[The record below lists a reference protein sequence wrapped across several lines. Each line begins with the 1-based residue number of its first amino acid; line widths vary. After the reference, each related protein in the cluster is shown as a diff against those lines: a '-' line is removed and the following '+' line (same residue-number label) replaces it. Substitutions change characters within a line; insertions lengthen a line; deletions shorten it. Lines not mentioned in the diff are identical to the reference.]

1 MKEIFKG
8 FYSPSDEEIKKAWT
22 DEQTLFIFDT
32 NVLLYLYG
40 YAKNTKNDFFQILE
54 KISDNIWLPYHV
66 GLEYQ
71 RNRLKIIKNEKY
83 NFSKIEKSLND
94 IDLIF
99 TKNIAELN
107 LEQRHPELNEKT
119 KILHNDISNLIKK
132 YKKTLNSWN
141 KKQPCVKSS
150 DEIRKK
156 INKLFENKISE
167 KPESQDWLQKIYAD
181 GKQRYENKVPPGYED
196 KKEKEKQPNFVYSNL
211 EYIPMYGDLII
222 WKQIIEKAKNEH
234 IKSIIFVSDDVKEDW
249 LYSVDLK
256 GKKEIGARAELR
268 DEIHKHAD
276 INLFTILTTSDFMKE
291 GKVNLE
297 IDINEDSINEVKIN
311 LENKRIKHNLNLNK
325 EIVKKLKEIN
335 DYDINFKKNQRY
347 NSLDK
352 YIINESLSLSEWDRI
367 YNHERIKNQNL
378 LDNIK
383 LLEEQE
389 INNFNSFIK
398 ELESREKKR
407 KQSEIEQILEK
418 LKKFTDN

>member
-8 FYSPSDEEIKKAWT
+8 FYSPSDEEIKEAWT

-54 KISDNIWLPYHV
+54 KISNNIWLPYHV

-71 RNRLKIIKNEKY
+71 RNRLKIVKNEKY

-99 TKNIAELN
+99 TKNITELN

-119 KILHNDISNLIKK
+119 KVLHTDINNLIKK

-156 INKLFENKISE
+156 INKLFENKIGE
-167 KPESQDWLQKIYAD
+167 KPNDQDWLKKIYDD

-196 KKEKEKQPNFVYSNL
+196 KKEKEKQPNFVYSDL

-222 WKQIIEKAKNEH
+222 WKQIIEKAKNEN
-234 IKSIIFVSDDVKEDW
+234 IKSIIFISDDVKEDW

-268 DEIHKHAD
+268 DEIHKQSD

-291 GKVNLE
+291 GKANLE
-297 IDINEDSINEVKIN
+297 IDVSEDSINEVKIN
-311 LENKRIKHNLNLNK
+311 LENKRIKYNLNLNLNK
-325 EIVKKLKEIN
+325 EIVNKLKEIN
-335 DYDINFKKNQRY
+335 DYDIDLKNNQRY

-352 YIINESLSLSEWDRI
+352 YIMNEPLSEWARI
-367 YNHERIKNQNL
+367 YNKERIKNQNL
-378 LDNIK
+378 LDTIE
-383 LLEEQE
+383 LFEEPE
-389 INNFNSFIK
+389 INKFNSYMK
-398 ELESREKKR
+398 ELKNRENSIKK
-407 KQSEIEQILEK
+407 SEIEKMLEK